1 MVWGSWG
8 WSSGGSDANI
18 LKDRGASPGEEATF
32 TNLRPTLRTEEKA
45 AEAVELECG
54 KEMRVG

>member
-1 MVWGSWG
+1 M
-8 WSSGGSDANI
+8 

-45 AEAVELECG
+45 VEAVELGCG